1 MNEFKK
7 ITKRV
12 PQIEN
17 EALVL
22 SCVNGAS
29 LLNEI
34 SQSLKDHVIFSQPE
48 EADAITLWC
57 AGTYLMEQWN
67 IWPKLYIH
75 SPEWEC
81 GKTTLLSAA

>member
-34 SQSLKDHVIFSQPE
+34 SQSLKDHVIFSQPQ
-48 EADAITLWC
+48 EADAITLWF

-67 IWPKLYIH
+67 I
-75 SPEWEC
+75 
-81 GKTTLLSAA
+81 